1 MMEADHEDG
10 SYDRNK
16 ELKLLDETKAGV
28 KGLVDFGL
36 TKLPKIFFHDNHKV
50 NVSSSSS
57 SSSATNVSIPVIDL
71 GSLHEEGN
79 SRHEIVQ
86 KVKDAGEKW
95 GFFQVVNHKIP
106 QSILDEMLD
115 GMRKFHEQDAE
126 VKKKFYSRDI
136 TKRVFY
142 NTNFNFYTT
151 SEVNWRDTLYCL
163 LAPGPLDPHQLPSIC
178 RDVIIEYLD
187 HVKKLALTLLEL
199 LSEALGLEG
208 NYLKDIDCG
217 EGIFM
222 VGNYYPTCPQ
232 PELTWGLSAHTDMG
246 FVTILLQDQV
256 GGLQVFHENQ
266 WFDITP
272 FPDAFIIILGDMMQL
287 ITNDKFMSAKH
298 RVVAQK
304 VGPRV
309 SVSCSLR
316 QHVQDECLRMY
327 EPIKELVTKENP
339 PIYKEMKMPDL
350 VKLVYTTKLDYDVSS
365 PLKHF
370 RL

>member
-1 MMEADHEDG
+1 MMATDAEENQVEHD
-10 SYDRNK
+10 SCYDRNK

-28 KGLVDFGL
+28 KGLVDAGL
-36 TKLPKIFFHDNHKV
+36 TKLPKIFVHDNHKV
-50 NVSSSSS
+50 NISSSSF
-57 SSSATNVSIPVIDL
+57 SATNVSIPVIDL

-106 QSILDEMLD
+106 QSVLDEMLD
-115 GMRKFHEQDAE
+115 GVRKFHEQDAK
-126 VKKKFYSRDI
+126 VKREFYSRDI

-142 NTNFNFYTT
+142 NTNINFST

-187 HVKKLALTLLEL
+187 HLKKLALTLLEL

-208 NYLKDIDCG
+208 NYLKNIDCA

-222 VGNYYPTCPQ
+222 VGNYYPPCPE
-232 PELTWGLSAHTDMG
+232 PELTWGLSSHTDMG

-266 WFDITP
+266 
-272 FPDAFIIILGDMMQL
+272 
-287 ITNDKFMSAKH
+287 
-298 RVVAQK
+298 
-304 VGPRV
+304 
-309 SVSCSLR
+309 
-316 QHVQDECLRMY
+316 
-327 EPIKELVTKENP
+327 
-339 PIYKEMKMPDL
+339 
-350 VKLVYTTKLDYDVSS
+350 
-365 PLKHF
+365 
-370 RL
+370 